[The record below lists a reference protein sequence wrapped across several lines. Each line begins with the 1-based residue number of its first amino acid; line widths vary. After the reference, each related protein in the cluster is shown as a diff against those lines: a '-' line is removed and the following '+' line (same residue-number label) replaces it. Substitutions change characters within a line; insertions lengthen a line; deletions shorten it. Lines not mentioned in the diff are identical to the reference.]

1 MTAGQVKKIQ
11 DENIRGIDDA
21 DHIGQSLIAMQSEQ
35 IAEAK
40 PEKPYRRVPLQP
52 VPGSFLFRTKGV
64 RQTSIKLRVFE
75 PNPKY
80 DDDDNRKYKNNWER
94 NAQNVWG
101 KRDKKT
107 DKITVRWQDVLA
119 IDKKLYENHGFEY
132 INFRP
137 VPGEGA
143 QEATYV
149 TRDPEIAAYIR
160 LRIQEPDLA
169 AIIYEEVGPTMAQLA
184 NGEWVEVLPA
194 SDTARQTMAA
204 AAAGV

>member
-1 MTAGQVKKIQ
+1 VPDMSAGQVKKIQ

-80 DDDDNRKYKNNWER
+80 DDDQNRKYKNNWER
-94 NAQNVWG
+94 NYKNVLGPDW
-101 KRDKKT
+101 KKQLEV
-107 DKITVRWQDVLA
+107 DR
-119 IDKKLYENHGFEY
+119 KLFDDHGFEY

-137 VPGEGA
+137 VPGDGA

-149 TRDPEIAAYIR
+149 TRDPQIAAYIR
-160 LRIQEPDLA
+160 MRIKAPDLA

-194 SDTARQTMAA
+194 SDTARQAMAA

>member
-11 DENIRGIDDA
+11 DENIRGIDGA
-21 DHIGQSLIAMQSEQ
+21 DYIGQSLIAMQSEQ

-80 DDDDNRKYKNNWER
+80 DDDQNRKYKNNWER
-94 NAQNVWG
+94 NYKNVLGPDW
-101 KRDKKT
+101 KKQLEV
-107 DKITVRWQDVLA
+107 DR
-119 IDKKLYENHGFEY
+119 KLFDDHGFEY

-137 VPGEGA
+137 VPGDGA

-149 TRDPEIAAYIR
+149 TRDPQIAAYIR
-160 LRIQEPDLA
+160 MRIKAPDLA

-194 SDTARQTMAA
+194 SDTARQAMAA

>member
-1 MTAGQVKKIQ
+1 MSAGQVKKIQ

-80 DDDDNRKYKNNWER
+80 DDDQNRKYKNNWER
-94 NAQNVWG
+94 NYKNVLGPDW
-101 KRDKKT
+101 KKQLEV
-107 DKITVRWQDVLA
+107 DR
-119 IDKKLYENHGFEY
+119 KLFDDHGFEY

-137 VPGEGA
+137 VPGDGA

-149 TRDPEIAAYIR
+149 TRDPQIAAYIR
-160 LRIQEPDLA
+160 MRIKAPDLA

-194 SDTARQTMAA
+194 SDTARQAMAA

>member
-1 MTAGQVKKIQ
+1 VPDMSAGQVKKIQ

-80 DDDDNRKYKNNWER
+80 DDDQNRKYKNNWER
-94 NAQNVWG
+94 NYKNVLGADW
-101 KRDKKT
+101 KKQLEV
-107 DKITVRWQDVLA
+107 DR
-119 IDKKLYENHGFEY
+119 KLFDDHGFEY

-137 VPGEGA
+137 VPGDGA

-149 TRDPEIAAYIR
+149 TRDPQIAAYIR
-160 LRIQEPDLA
+160 MRIKAPDLA

>member
-1 MTAGQVKKIQ
+1 MSAGQVKKIQ

-80 DDDDNRKYKNNWER
+80 DDDQNRKYKNNWER
-94 NAQNVWG
+94 NYKNVLGPDW
-101 KRDKKT
+101 KKQLEV
-107 DKITVRWQDVLA
+107 DR
-119 IDKKLYENHGFEY
+119 KLFDDHGFEY

-137 VPGEGA
+137 VPGDGA

-149 TRDPEIAAYIR
+149 TRDPQIAAYIR
-160 LRIQEPDLA
+160 MRIKAPDLA

>member
-1 MTAGQVKKIQ
+1 VPDMSAGQVKTALK
-11 DENIRGIDDA
+11 ENIGGIDDA

-80 DDDDNRKYKNNWER
+80 DDDQNRKYKNNWER
-94 NAQNVWG
+94 NYKNVLGADW
-101 KRDKKT
+101 KKQLEV
-107 DKITVRWQDVLA
+107 DR
-119 IDKKLYENHGFEY
+119 KLFDDHGFEY

-137 VPGEGA
+137 VPGDGA

-149 TRDPEIAAYIR
+149 TRDPQIAAYIR
-160 LRIQEPDLA
+160 MRIKAPDLA